1 MKYMDNNM
9 YLCTKDSEI
18 YLKSES
24 AFMLP
29 IVFQCRDC
37 FEQSEEGLI
46 VKNVLIPEGKMTF
59 LPYDYYCFPN
69 KVNIIKPGS
78 IFLEYSNDGQLL
90 TLRDF
95 DTRCVKKKNLIRR
108 TTD

>member
-1 MKYMDNNM
+1 
-9 YLCTKDSEI
+9 
-18 YLKSES
+18 
-24 AFMLP
+24 
-29 IVFQCRDC
+29 
-37 FEQSEEGLI
+37 
-46 VKNVLIPEGKMTF
+46 MTF